1 MILSQVLG
9 VYECMYRISDKVPAS
24 MQELFQNYDV
34 LLILSKIQRVEI
46 NQIQRYQ
53 QEMTHQYCM

>member
-24 MQELFQNYDV
+24 MQEFCKNHDV
-34 LLILSKIQRVEI
+34 LLIFSKIQRVEI
-46 NQIQRYQ
+46 NQI
-53 QEMTHQYCM
+53 